1 VLIVTG
7 TIENRGPAASPYAE
21 VKAYDAAGR
30 QTARADAPVA
40 PTPVPAGGVAT
51 FEVRITLEDVVRRY
65 TVTLRPSRSLTAT
78 LAEASG
84 EIKNLQQFSALVA
97 RRIRAAVEATASP
110 PSPDDFSVLV
120 TNSSSLPV
128 ASATVT
134 VELTVT
140 CRLAQIN
147 FPIGRQIS
155 EQRAATVTVTQ
166 IGPGASSRVKLSLT
180 TGACPQFVTWS
191 ATTRTGDVRIGE

>member
-1 VLIVTG
+1 V
-7 TIENRGPAASPYAE
+7 E
-21 VKAYDAAGR
+21 VKAYDTAGR
-30 QTARADAPVA
+30 QTARADAPLV
-40 PTPVPAGGVAT
+40 PTPVRAGEVAT
-51 FEVRITLEDVVRRY
+51 FEVRMTLEDVVRRY

-84 EIKNLQQFSALVA
+84 EIKNMQQFSALVA
-97 RRIRAAVEATASP
+97 RRLRAAVEVAASP
-110 PSPDDFSVLV
+110 PSPDDFSVVL
-120 TNSSSLPV
+120 TNHSSLPI

-134 VELTVT
+134 VDLTVT

-166 IGPGASSRVKLSLT
+166 IAPGASSRAKLSLT
-180 TGACPQFVTWS
+180 AGVCPQFATWS
-191 ATTRTGDVRIGE
+191 AATRTGDVRIGE